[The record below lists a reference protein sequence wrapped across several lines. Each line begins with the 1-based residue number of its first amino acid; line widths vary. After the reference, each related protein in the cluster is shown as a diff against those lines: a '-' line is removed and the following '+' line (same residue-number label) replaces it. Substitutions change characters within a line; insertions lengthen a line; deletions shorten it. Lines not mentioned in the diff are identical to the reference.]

1 MITAYRTDTRA
12 GAGLTCHGF
21 AALLHAH
28 PEQAARE
35 RNDTVA
41 VATRRAPADVVRFVR
56 VGSGVVDACAHTS
69 INPHEGGEEFG
80 VAPLAALTVLLEG
93 VRRSPHFFARPALEG
108 AKAFAPS
115 WKSCLGTQCPS
126 MSSIGGA
133 GRSSSKR
140 RGIQAMIESRNEEE
154 SNRGG

>member
-1 MITAYRTDTRA
+1 MRAMASGAYYSEHLPNDYAYRTDTRA

-56 VGSGVVDACAHTS
+56 VGSGVVDACCAHTS

-115 WKSCLGTQCPS
+115 EVLPWNPVPLDVVDWRCRE
-126 MSSIGGA
+126 IF
-133 GRSSSKR
+133 
-140 RGIQAMIESRNEEE
+140 
-154 SNRGG
+154 